1 MISDMDQPGGVSDDV
16 EVVPTGK
23 RSRRR
28 RTGKIARLPK
38 DLRDVIN
45 LMLRDGATN
54 DEIRERLAF
63 HKSELNDQ
71 NILNWREG
79 GYVDWQ
85 GEQERLEDMRDR
97 REFALRIVKENEG
110 SAVHE
115 AGLQIAAS
123 QIYELLS
130 DFDVGTLKEKL
141 AGDPENY
148 SRVVNAMAKLSDSGL
163 KYERYHAEVQAT
175 KQRIEAELGRAR
187 NKGGIQ
193 PETLER
199 IEAELKLL

>member
-1 MISDMDQPGGVSDDV
+1 MAGPARSRS
-16 EVVPTGK
+16 

-38 DLRDVIN
+38 DLRDIIN

-54 DEIRERLAF
+54 DEIRDRLSF
-63 HKSELNDQ
+63 HKEELNDQ
-71 NILNWREG
+71 NILNWKEG
-79 GYVDWQ
+79 GYQDWLKD
-85 GEQERLEDMRDR
+85 QERLDDMRAR
-97 REFALRIVKENEG
+97 REFAMDVVKNNEG

-130 DFDVGTLKEKL
+130 DFDVETLKEKL
-141 AGDPENY
+141 EGDPENY

-163 KYERYHAEVQAT
+163 KYERYHAEVQAA

-187 NKGGIQ
+187 NKGGLQ